1 MQLHSRSVR
10 SRILGMFLSALM
22 LAGSASGQSDLGPP
36 LSSMADFKAGKFQF
50 ASIKNQAWWSRVNEG
65 PHMLAGA
72 DRVYVPAVL
81 FMPSGATGRVPAM
94 VIIHGIGGAYTR
106 DGSKRAYWDYAED
119 LAKSGIAAVMVD
131 SHGGRGIGVTQ
142 VLGSVAVPVFAFVA
156 DAFAVLDL
164 LKTHPG
170 IDPERIGV
178 MGFSKGGATAL
189 LAADE
194 RAARAL
200 SPSSSMFALHVAIY
214 PGCQIYPEKPR
225 LRGPQVVMVVGERDN
240 YTGITGCSEIQ
251 EKMTRAGADVKLVK
265 LDGATHAWDEN
276 VQHLR
281 VEDVST
287 EDCRWK
293 LQDDGRELTHDGRQV
308 VNRGTQGNQVAAADY
323 WRTCTKPLGN
333 IYIEHNAKATRESKR
348 LVVEAAKN
356 MKPVSR

>member
-1 MQLHSRSVR
+1 MRLLFVR
-10 SRILGMFLSALM
+10 VAALAMFLSALT
-22 LAGSASGQSDLGPP
+22 LAGPASAQGDLGPA
-36 LSSMADFKAGKFQF
+36 LSSMAEFKAGKFQF

-65 PHMLAGA
+65 PHTLVGA
-72 DRVYVPAVL
+72 DRVYVPAEL

-119 LAKSGIAAVMVD
+119 LAKSGVAAVMVD
-131 SHGGRGIGVTQ
+131 THSGRGIGVTQ
-142 VLGSVAVPVFAFVA
+142 MLGSGAVPVFAFVA

-170 IDPERIGV
+170 IDPERVGV

-189 LAADE
+189 LASDE

-200 SPSSSMFALHVAIY
+200 SPSASMFALHVAIY
-214 PGCQIYPEKPR
+214 PGCQTYPENPR
-225 LRGPQVVMVVGERDN
+225 LRSPQVVMVVGERDN

-281 VEDVST
+281 VEDVSS

-308 VNRGTQGNQVAAADY
+308 VNRASQGNQVAAADY
-323 WRTCTKPLGN
+323 WRTCAKPLGN
-333 IYIEHNAKATRESKR
+333 IYIEHNARATRESKR
-348 LVVEAAKN
+348 LVVEAARS
-356 MKPVSR
+356 MKPLGR